1 MKQVCVSIALLLFSV
16 ISVAQTQGEII
27 DRIIAVIGDEIILQ
41 SELEN
46 DLIQMKMNGEDPDG
60 LSKCSSF
67 EQLLFQNLLLNQARI
82 DSLVV
87 SEAQIQSTI
96 DQRLDYF
103 VSIFGS
109 IEAFQQEYGKT
120 IAQWRDDF
128 HDPIEEQLLV
138 EQMRGTI
145 DQTVSATPKAVQDFY
160 NAFPQDSIPLMSEQ
174 VKYSQIAIQPE
185 ASSEEMEMLLA
196 QADSVR
202 SLVAAGQMTFTI
214 AALRFSKDPGSKY
227 KGGLYENVRKGM
239 FVPEFEAA
247 AFSTPLND
255 ISPVFETSFGY
266 HFLTPT
272 DIRGEVFSARHVLF
286 SPEIDDE
293 DIQTAFQL
301 VDSIANAVR
310 VDSISFENAAIRY
323 STDEETSN
331 QGGKISNF
339 QMGGM
344 KHNVDE
350 LERDVFLALN
360 NLKVNDISEPI
371 LKEDQSGNPYYVIY
385 QLDGRIPAH
394 VANLR
399 EDYLLF
405 KQQAEAKM
413 RQEAFEKWVAKRINS
428 TYVRMNDDFKSCTF
442 EFPWTPSGS

>member
-27 DRIIAVIGDEIILQ
+27 DRIIGVIGDEIILQ

-46 DLIQMKMNGEDPDG
+46 DLIQMKMNGQDPDG

-87 SEAQIQSTI
+87 SESQIQGTI

-103 VSIFGS
+103 VSIFGT
-109 IEAFQQEYGKT
+109 IEAFEAEYGKS
-120 IAQWRDDF
+120 IAQWRSDF

-160 NAFPQDSIPLMSEQ
+160 DIFPKDSIPLMSEQ
-174 VKYSQIAIQPE
+174 VKYSQIAVQPQ
-185 ASSEEMEMLLA
+185 ASDAEMEALLV

-202 SLVAAGQMTFTI
+202 NLVVSNQMTFTI
-214 AALRFSKDPGSKY
+214 AALRHSKDPGSKY
-227 KGGLYENVRKGM
+227 KGGLYENVKKGM

-247 AFSTPLND
+247 AFSTPIND
-255 ISPVFETSFGY
+255 VSPVFKTTFGY
-266 HFLTPT
+266 HFLMPT

-286 SPEIDDE
+286 SPEIDDN
-293 DIQTAFQL
+293 DIQTAFLL
-301 VDSIANAVR
+301 VDSIAAAIR
-310 VDSISFENAAIRY
+310 ADSISFDQAAIRY

-331 QGGKISNF
+331 QGGKISNY

-360 NLKVNDISEPI
+360 NLKIDEISEPI
-371 LKEDQSGNPYYVIY
+371 LKEDPSGNPYYVVY
-385 QLDGRIPAH
+385 HLDGRIPAH

-413 RQEAFEKWVAKRINS
+413 RQEAFEIWVAKRINS
-428 TYVRMNDDFKSCTF
+428 TYVRMHDDYKDCTY
-442 EFPWTPSGS
+442 EFPWITSGL

>member
-27 DRIIAVIGDEIILQ
+27 DRIIGVIGDEIILQ

-46 DLIQMKMNGEDPDG
+46 DLIQMKMNGQDPDG

-87 SEAQIQSTI
+87 SESQIQGTI

-103 VSIFGS
+103 VSIFGT
-109 IEAFQQEYGKT
+109 IEAFEAEYGKS
-120 IAQWRDDF
+120 IAQWRSDF

-160 NAFPQDSIPLMSEQ
+160 DIFPKDSIPLMSEQ
-174 VKYSQIAIQPE
+174 VKYSQIAVQPQ
-185 ASSEEMEMLLA
+185 ASDAEMEALLV

-202 SLVAAGQMTFTI
+202 NLVVSNQMTFTI
-214 AALRFSKDPGSKY
+214 AALRHSKDPGSKY
-227 KGGLYENVRKGM
+227 KGGLYENVKKGM

-247 AFSTPLND
+247 AFSTPIND
-255 ISPVFETSFGY
+255 VSPVFKTTFGY
-266 HFLTPT
+266 HFLMPT

-286 SPEIDDE
+286 SPEIDDN
-293 DIQTAFQL
+293 DIQTAFLL
-301 VDSIANAVR
+301 VDSIAAAIR
-310 VDSISFENAAIRY
+310 ADSISFDQAAIRY

-331 QGGKISNF
+331 QGGKISNY

-360 NLKVNDISEPI
+360 NLKIDEISEPI
-371 LKEDQSGNPYYVIY
+371 LKEDPSGNPYYVIY
-385 QLDGRIPAH
+385 HLDGRIPAH

-413 RQEAFEKWVAKRINS
+413 RQEAFEIWVAKRINS
-428 TYVRMNDDFKSCTF
+428 TYVRMHDDYKDCTY
-442 EFPWTPSGS
+442 EFPWITSGL

>member
-160 NAFPQDSIPLMSEQ
+160 NTFPKDSIPLMSEQ
-174 VKYSQIAIQPE
+174 VKYSQIAIQPK
-185 ASSEEMEMLLA
+185 ASAEEMEALLA

-202 SLVAAGQMTFTI
+202 NLVASGQMTFTI

-247 AFSTPLND
+247 AFSTPIND

-301 VDSIANAVR
+301 VDSIANAIR
-310 VDSISFENAAIRY
+310 VDSISFEKAAIRY

-360 NLKVNDISEPI
+360 NLKVNEISEPI

-428 TYVRMNDDFKSCTF
+428 TYVRMHDDFKSCTF